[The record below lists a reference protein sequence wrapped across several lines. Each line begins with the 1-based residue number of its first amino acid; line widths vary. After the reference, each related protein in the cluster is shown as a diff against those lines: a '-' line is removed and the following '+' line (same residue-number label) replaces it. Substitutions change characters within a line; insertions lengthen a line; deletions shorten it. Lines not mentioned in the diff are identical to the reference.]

1 MAENSKIEWCKHTTN
16 LWWGCT
22 KVHEG
27 CDNCYAEVWS
37 NRWNNN
43 LWGNDNPRREINSWD
58 KNLIKFNK
66 KAIELNEIHNVFIGS
81 MMDIFEKPMSLIDK
95 DGNPL
100 PYDTSVLRD
109 KLFNEIVPETKNLR
123 YLFLTKRPSNINKY
137 IPESWKTSPP
147 DNVIFGTS
155 VVNQKTA
162 DDLIPH
168 LLKVKGKKFLSI
180 EPQLDKISLEN
191 MNGTSSWKEKY
202 QVLKPILYSGDSN
215 RDAIDWV
222 IVGGESGANR
232 RHYNAEWAY
241 LLRDECKRNNV
252 PFFMK
257 QIDKVIPIPEDLQI
271 REFPI

>member
-1 MAENSKIEWCKHTTN
+1 M
-16 LWWGCT
+16 
-22 KVHEG
+22 
-27 CDNCYAEVWS
+27 WS

-43 LWGNDNPRREINSWD
+43 LWGNDNPRREIKNWD
-58 KNLIKFNK
+58 KTLIKFNN
-66 KAIELNEIHNVFIGS
+66 KAKELNEIHNVFIGS
-81 MMDIFEKPMSLIDK
+81 MMDIFEKPMPIIDK
-95 DGNPL
+95 DGNSL
-100 PYDTSVLRD
+100 SYDTKFLRD
-109 KLFNEIVPETKNLR
+109 KLFNEIVPETKNLK

-137 IPESWKTSPP
+137 IPESWKISPP
-147 DNVIFGTS
+147 DNVMFGTS

-162 DDLIPH
+162 DDLIPQ

-191 MNGTSSWKEKY
+191 LNGKSSWKEKY
-202 QVLKPILYSGDSN
+202 QVLQTILYSGDSN

-222 IVGGESGANR
+222 IVGGESGTKR
-232 RHYNAEWAY
+232 RPYNSEWAY

>member
-1 MAENSKIEWCKHTTN
+1 MAENSRIEWTKHTLN

-43 LWGNDNPRREINSWD
+43 LWGNDNPRREIKNWD
-58 KNLIKFNK
+58 KTLIKFNN
-66 KAIELNEIHNVFIGS
+66 KAKELNEIHNVFIGS
-81 MMDIFEKPMSLIDK
+81 MMDIFEKPMPIIDK
-95 DGNPL
+95 DGNSL
-100 PYDTSVLRD
+100 SYDTKFLRD
-109 KLFNEIVPETKNLR
+109 KLFNEIVPETKNLK

-137 IPESWKTSPP
+137 IPESWKISPP
-147 DNVIFGTS
+147 DNVMFGTS

-162 DDLIPH
+162 DDLIPQ

-191 MNGTSSWKEKY
+191 LNGKSSWKEKY
-202 QVLKPILYSGDSN
+202 QVLQTILYSGDSN

-222 IVGGESGANR
+222 IVGGESGTKR
-232 RHYNAEWAY
+232 RPYNSEWAY